1 MNREIISGQ
10 LHGSYGQQ
18 HWWHSARLSLDFVYL
33 ILSLKIYPLL
43 QDSWLLVDRTVWPT
57 FLLAQIML
65 VHVFNSL
72 INSCVRTVFCRFTAA
87 LLANRQTGK
96 PIMFPKKLQHF
107 PWNESPASA
116 PAMHSSLHGGA
127 SKHGDDKHSTNWFWD
142 VLFFF

>member
-1 MNREIISGQ
+1 MNREIVSGQ

-43 QDSWLLVDRTVWPT
+43 LQDSWLLVDRTVWPT

-65 VHVFNSL
+65 VHVFDSL

-87 LLANRQTGK
+87 LLANRENRQTHHVPK
-96 PIMFPKKLQHF
+96 ETPAKFPGTSLQHPSHAQQP
-107 PWNESPASA
+107 PWR
-116 PAMHSSLHGGA
+116 
-127 SKHGDDKHSTNWFWD
+127 SKYGDDKHSTNWFWD